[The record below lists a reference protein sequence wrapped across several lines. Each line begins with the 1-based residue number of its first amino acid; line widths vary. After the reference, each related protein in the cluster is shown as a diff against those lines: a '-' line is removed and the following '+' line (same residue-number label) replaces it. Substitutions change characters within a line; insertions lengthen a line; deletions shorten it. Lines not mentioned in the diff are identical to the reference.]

1 MKKALVVDDNKINR
15 HLLNVLL
22 KRNDY
27 EVIEAENGLQA
38 VEQYTLHEP
47 FIVFMDLMMPVMD
60 GIESC
65 KRIKALCGET
75 SFVPIIFVTA
85 VSDDTKLSE
94 CIEAGG
100 DDFIAKPVDLRILT
114 ARIKSVERLSLLYS
128 RYYSMVASTQ
138 RDQEIAK
145 TVFNRVILADSYDC
159 GEIKTLLEPADM
171 FSGDIFLSAMS
182 PSGELHI
189 MLADFTG
196 HGLKAAIGALP
207 ASNVFKAMIAKGFTG
222 DKILGE
228 MNNKLKK
235 ILPVGMFMA
244 VQYVVV
250 RKELDYAQV
259 CVCGMPDVF
268 IIKDGAIEQKIAS
281 VLYSLSVTS
290 NIDYKPLFTKAPISR
305 GSSIILFSDG
315 VIEATNPEQELFGQE
330 RLEGLLESPDHEC
343 ITDDVKI
350 ALAEFCDGGEQEDDI
365 SLAEIICGE
374 KLFEQQERDLIL
386 DISSLTDI
394 TVSEIQEDDHWA
406 WHYQLTLA
414 GAELVVQDPI
424 PLLIGQLKNM
434 EKKLEDHLQPLY
446 TILTELYVNALDHG
460 ILKLDSGLKE
470 TPEGFGIY
478 FNERE
483 ERLEALT
490 TGFISFSLKGFRQE
504 DQLKIKITIIDS
516 GVGFDISKVLNKPK
530 VSETVMLYGRGI
542 VLVDELCQSLV
553 YSEPGNKVEVVYTW
567 GDSI

>member
-22 KRNDY
+22 KRNGYD
-27 EVIEAENGLQA
+27 VIQAENGLQA
-38 VEQYTLHEP
+38 IEQFTLHQP
-47 FIVFMDLMMPVMD
+47 FIVFMDLMMPIMD

-65 KRIKALCGET
+65 KRIKELCGQT

-114 ARIKSVERLSLLYS
+114 ARIKSVERLSHLYS
-128 RYYSMVASTQ
+128 SYYAMVASTQ
-138 RDQEIAK
+138 RDQEVAK
-145 TVFNRVILADSYDC
+145 TVFNRVILADSHEC
-159 GEIKTLLEPADM
+159 GEIKTLLEPAEM

-182 PSGELHI
+182 PAGELHV

-207 ASNVFKAMIAKGFTG
+207 ASNVFKAMIAKGFTC

-235 ILPVGMFMA
+235 ILPIGMFMA

-250 RKELDYAQV
+250 RRELDYALV

-268 IIKDGAIEQKIAS
+268 IRRNGKIKQKIS
-281 VLYSLSVTS
+281 SSLYPLSVTA
-290 NIDYKPLFTKAPISR
+290 NVDYKPLFEKALIET
-305 GSSIILFSDG
+305 GDSIILFSDG
-315 VIEATNPEQELFGQE
+315 VIEATDPNDELFGQD
-330 RLEGLLESPDHEC
+330 RLEALLES
-343 ITDDVKI
+343 DDYQNVTSNVKT
-350 ALAEFCDGGEQEDDI
+350 ALADFCQGGEQEDDI
-365 SLAEIICGE
+365 SLAEVICGE
-374 KLFEQQERDLIL
+374 RLFEQSEKDLIS
-386 DISSLTDI
+386 DINAIADMST
-394 TVSEIQEDDHWA
+394 TEIQEDDRWA

-414 GAELVVQDPI
+414 GIELVIQDPV
-424 PLLIGQLKNM
+424 PLLISQLKNM
-434 EKKLEDHLQPLY
+434 EKSLEDHLQPLY
-446 TILTELYVNALDHG
+446 TIFTELYVNALDHG
-460 ILKLDSGLKE
+460 ILKLDSDLKS

-483 ERLEALT
+483 ERLNNLT
-490 TGFISFSLKGFRQE
+490 TGSINFSLKGFRQNN
-504 DQLKIKITIIDS
+504 QLKIKITITDS
-516 GVGFDISKVLNKPK
+516 GEGFDISKVLNKPK
-530 VSETVMLYGRGI
+530 ATEEMILYGRGI
-542 VLVDELCQSLV
+542 VLVEELCQSLV

-567 GDSI
+567 SDAI

>member
-22 KRNDY
+22 KRNGYD
-27 EVIEAENGLQA
+27 VIEAENGLQA
-38 VEQYTLHEP
+38 IEQFTLHQP
-47 FIVFMDLMMPVMD
+47 FIVFMDLMMPIMD

-65 KRIKALCGET
+65 KRIKELCGQT

-85 VSDDTKLSE
+85 VSDDIKLSE
-94 CIEAGG
+94 CIDAGG

-114 ARIKSVERLSLLYS
+114 ARIKSVERLSHLYS
-128 RYYSMVASTQ
+128 SYYAMVASTQ
-138 RDQEIAK
+138 RDQEVAK
-145 TVFNRVILADSYDC
+145 TVFNRVILADSHDC
-159 GEIKTLLEPADM
+159 GEIKTLLEPAEM

-182 PSGELHI
+182 PAGELHI

-207 ASNVFKAMIAKGFTG
+207 ASNVFKAMIAKGFTC

-235 ILPVGMFMA
+235 ILPIGMFMA

-250 RKELDYAQV
+250 RKELDYALV

-268 IIKDGAIEQKIAS
+268 IRKNGKIKQKIS
-281 VLYSLSVTS
+281 SSLYPLSVS
-290 NIDYKPLFTKAPISR
+290 ANVDYKPLFEKAPLDT
-305 GSSIILFSDG
+305 GDSIILFSDG
-315 VIEATNPEQELFGQE
+315 VIEATNPDDELFGQD
-330 RLEGLLESPDHEC
+330 RLETLLESDNYQNA
-343 ITDDVKI
+343 INDVKM
-350 ALAEFCDGGEQEDDI
+350 ALADFCQGGEQEDDI

-374 KLFEQQERDLIL
+374 GLFKQSEKDLIS
-386 DISSLTDI
+386 DINAIADMST
-394 TVSEIQEDDHWA
+394 TEIQEDDRWA

-414 GAELVVQDPI
+414 GTELVIQDPI
-424 PLLIGQLKNM
+424 PLLISQLKNM
-434 EKKLEDHLQPLY
+434 EKNLEDHLQPLY

-460 ILKLDSGLKE
+460 ILRLDSNLKS

-483 ERLEALT
+483 SRLNNLT
-490 TGFISFSLKGFRQE
+490 TGSISFSLKGFRQN
-504 DQLKIKITIIDS
+504 DQLKIKITIVDS
-516 GVGFDISKVLNKPK
+516 GEGFDISNVLNKPK
-530 VSETVMLYGRGI
+530 ITEEIILYGRGI
-542 VLVDELCQSLV
+542 VLVEELCQSLV

-567 GDSI
+567 SGAI

>member
-22 KRNDY
+22 KRNGY

-38 VEQYTLHEP
+38 VEQYTLHDP
-47 FIVFMDLMMPVMD
+47 FIVFMDLMMPIMD

-65 KRIKALCGET
+65 KRIKALCGES

-94 CIEAGG
+94 CIDAGG

-128 RYYSMVASTQ
+128 NYYAMVDSTQ

-145 TVFNRVILADSYDC
+145 TVFNKVILADSYDC

-182 PSGELHI
+182 PAGELHV

-207 ASNVFKAMIAKGFTG
+207 ASNVFKAMIAKGFTC

-235 ILPVGMFMA
+235 ILPIGMFMA
-244 VQYVVV
+244 VQYVVI
-250 RKELDYAQV
+250 RKELDYAMV

-268 IIKDGAIEQKIAS
+268 ITSGGKIQQQIKS
-281 VLYSLSVTS
+281 SLYPLSVTS
-290 NIDYKPLFTKAPISR
+290 NVDYKPLFEKALISK
-305 GSSIILFSDG
+305 GDSIILFSDG
-315 VIEATNPEQELFGQE
+315 VIEATNPAQELFGQE
-330 RLEGLLESPDHEC
+330 RLEVLLESQDQRS
-343 ITDDVKI
+343 ITEHVKQE
-350 ALAEFCDGGEQEDDI
+350 LADFCEGGEQEDDI
-365 SLAEIICGE
+365 SLAEVICGE
-374 KLFEQQERDLIL
+374 KLFEQQERDMML
-386 DISSLTDI
+386 DISSITDI
-394 TVSEIQEDDHWA
+394 FVSEIREDDLWA

-414 GAELVVQDPI
+414 GTELINQDPI
-424 PLLIGQLKNM
+424 PLLISQLKNM
-434 EKKLEDHLQPLY
+434 EKQLEDHLQPLY

-460 ILKLDSGLKE
+460 ILGLDSDLKE
-470 TPEGFGIY
+470 TPEGFGLY
-478 FNERE
+478 FTERE
-483 ERLEALT
+483 KRLDALT
-490 TGFISFSLKGFRQE
+490 TGNISFSLKGFHQDE
-504 DQLKIKITIIDS
+504 QLKIKITIVDS
-516 GVGFDISKVLNKPK
+516 GDGFDISKVLNKPK
-530 VSETVMLYGRGI
+530 VSEATMLYGRGI

-567 GDSI
+567 NDTI